1 MRWIEK
7 HPFIVLS
14 ISLGLAGALASLA
27 LPPNDDGVAIF
38 LICALSWSVGL
49 LVYAPRWHHAFGIGW
64 MTGFGWFLA
73 SLYWLGNALITGGEA
88 FYWLLPFAILA
99 VPAGLAIFWG
109 LAFLLTW
116 CCFKHP
122 VMRIMGLCVWLMVME
137 WLRGNILTGFPWQS
151 PGMMFAS
158 GPMGFG
164 LVSSFGVYGCG
175 VVALWVAVLPLTI
188 YSGLSLLSESSTPP
202 EEKLLFGGGI
212 MFGVGGLIFAAV
224 LVSTLF
230 ERPIEYT
237 AASGMWVRVVQPN
250 IPQQE
255 KWVRDLRHAHIDQ
268 HIALSVEESD
278 EHWEEWIW
286 DFETWLDWE
295 TWHGAEVASSPELI
309 VWGEVSYAGR
319 LLDDLPAL
327 RPRLREATQ
336 NQAGL
341 ILGSLR
347 RDEAGQHY
355 NSAFLL
361 NADGNVTAHYDKRF
375 LVPWGEFVPFR
386 KMFPFVDK
394 LAPGGDFGRGTEAT
408 ILPFTRANGNVVK
421 IAPLICYEIIYP
433 FNTRKISQDADVIVN
448 ITNDAWFGD
457 SLGPQQHFAMAQVR
471 AVETGLPVIR
481 VANTGISAVIH
492 PDGGYYLESLRYGVK
507 GSGNAILLGRVNTLY
522 SAWGETGFV
531 VALLMSLGVGFI
543 VWRFDDKK

>member
-1 MRWIEK
+1 MRWIER
-7 HPFIVLS
+7 HPYISGS
-14 ISLGLAGALASLA
+14 ISLGLAGAVASLA
-27 LPPNDDGVAIF
+27 LPPNDDGAPIL
-38 LICALSWSVGL
+38 LICLLSWSVVL
-49 LVYAPRWHHAFGIGW
+49 LLDASRWHVAFGIGW

-88 FYWLLPFAILA
+88 FYWMIPFAVTL
-99 VPAGLAIFWG
+99 VPAGLAVFWG

-151 PGMMFAS
+151 PGMVFAT
-158 GPMGFG
+158 GPLG
-164 LVSSFGVYGCG
+164 LRLASSLGVYGCG
-175 VVALWVAVLPLTI
+175 VVALWLAVLPLT
-188 YSGLSLLSESSTPP
+188 
-202 EEKLLFGGGI
+202 LLFLLPSGRGRLGNLGYGVLGL
-212 MFGVGGLIFAAV
+212 FGCAFLLMG
-224 LVSTLF
+224 TPF
-230 ERPIEYT
+230 ERPIETT
-237 AASGMWVRVVQPN
+237 AASGMWVRVVQPS

-255 KWVRDLRHAHIDQ
+255 KWVRNLRHSHIDQ
-268 HIALSVEESD
+268 HIALSVEESEPPTEVWVWSVD
-278 EHWEEWIW
+278 EWGVRDGWFETIW
-286 DFETWLDWE
+286 D
-295 TWHGAEVASSPELI
+295 GEVASSPELI
-309 VWGEVSYAGR
+309 IWGEVSYAGR

-361 NADGNVTAHYDKRF
+361 NADGDVTAHYDKRF

-408 ILPFTRANGNVVK
+408 ILPFTRANGKVVK

-457 SLGPQQHFAMAQVR
+457 SLGPQQHFAMARMR
-471 AVETGLPVIR
+471 AAETGLPVIR

-492 PDGGYYLESLRYGVK
+492 PDGGYYLESLRYGTK
-507 GSGNAILLGRVNTLY
+507 DWGDAILRGRVNTIY
-522 SAWGETGFV
+522 ARWGETGFV
-531 VALLMSLGVGFI
+531 VALLMSLAVGFI
-543 VWRFDDKK
+543 FRRPLGDKK